1 MKCLSSLSLL
11 SLVVFLGC
19 NSLVVESTS
28 DTNEFD
34 RLAAAIDEENTA
46 TVSDDEK
53 AIEST
58 ENLTSDFEEEN
69 LSESGKALL
78 SLSSVQ
84 LGDIK
89 SSSPFEAL
97 SSGGESDIER
107 QMDAI
112 SGRTNSAFR
121 DDSIEIK

>member
-11 SLVVFLGC
+11 YLVVFLGC

-78 SLSSVQ
+78 SSIQ

-97 SSGGESDIER
+97 SSGGESDLER